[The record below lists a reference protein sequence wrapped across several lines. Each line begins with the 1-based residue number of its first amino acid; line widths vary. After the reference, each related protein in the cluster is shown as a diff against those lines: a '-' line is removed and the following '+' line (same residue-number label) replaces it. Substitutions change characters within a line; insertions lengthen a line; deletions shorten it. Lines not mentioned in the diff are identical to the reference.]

1 MHNVI
6 SAVTSFV
13 EAHHYWA
20 YALVFLLATSE
31 ALPIIGVVVPAS
43 AIIIAI
49 SALVP
54 VGAVKLVPLIISA
67 AAGAILGDGL
77 SYWLGHHYHRQI
89 VNYWPLKRY
98 PGLIVK
104 GENFFQRHGGKSVII
119 ARFTPGV
126 RSVVPLVAGILR
138 MPVARFYAMNVLSA
152 ALWAPSHIL
161 AGALIGASLT
171 LLGTIAGR
179 LAFLAG
185 ILVLT
190 VWILFVIVRAAWRHV
205 PSLALQTAGLLT
217 QWGRTH
223 DSWVTRQFLALID
236 PAQPE
241 LRALVAL
248 GSLLIAS
255 TWAFFGILEDVVTG
269 DPLVRADAA
278 AFHFLRGLRSDV
290 ADRLMIAITEL
301 GDATVVVAI
310 TVAVLAWL
318 TWRRAWRACGYFT
331 LAVTGSA
338 VFTAIIRLI
347 LHHPRPIELYWGW
360 EAFSFPSEHAAITTT
375 VCSFLTVLIAR
386 EIGGLW
392 RLAFLSTVAIWVF
405 LIAFSRLYFGAHWLS
420 DVLAGVT
427 FGVSWS
433 ALLSIGYLRRNLPRV
448 GARGLGT
455 VVGVVLVVVGGLHVR
470 QNYTADA
477 KRYAVQAQSR
487 TISLSDWWKDGW
499 MNLPARRVDLSGEYE
514 EPLTFQWA
522 GDIDELGKTLT
533 SAGWRVPVP
542 WSIHSMLAW
551 VAPRP
556 QIGDLP
562 VLPRLQDGRLEQ
574 LVMTRILAAAG
585 TQSRIVIYVWR
596 SNISIRTDSGAIKP
610 LWIGTV
616 LLERMHMVAGLFPL
630 LRDNR
635 DMNEPRDRLATA
647 LADAR
652 LAYRSDHGALT
663 STWDGR
669 VLLAGPLIL
678 SQAKV
683 PESRRP

>member
-31 ALPIIGVVVPAS
+31 ALPIIGAVVPAS
-43 AIIIAI
+43 AIIVAI

-54 VGAVKLVPLIISA
+54 VGAVKLAPLIVSA

-98 PGLIVK
+98 PGLILK

-138 MPVARFYAMNVLSA
+138 MPVARFYTMNVLSA

-185 ILVLT
+185 ILVLV
-190 VWILFVIVRAAWRHV
+190 VWTLFVTVRVAWRHI
-205 PSLALQTAGLLT
+205 PSLALQTARLMT
-217 QWGRTH
+217 QWGRAH
-223 DSWVTRQFLALID
+223 DSWVTRQVLALID
-236 PAQPE
+236 PAQAE
-241 LRALVAL
+241 LRALVTL

-255 TWAFFGILEDVVTG
+255 MWAFFGILEDVVTG
-269 DPLVRADAA
+269 NPLVRADAA

-318 TWRRAWRACGYFT
+318 AWRRAWHACGYWT
-331 LAVTGSA
+331 LAVAGSA

-360 EAFSFPSEHAAITTT
+360 EAFSFPSGHAAVTTT
-375 VCSFLTVLIAR
+375 VYSFLTVLIAR

-392 RLAFLSTVAIWVF
+392 RLAILSIVAIWIF
-405 LIAFSRLYFGAHWLS
+405 MIAFSRLYLGAHWLS
-420 DVLAGVT
+420 DVLAGVA

-433 ALLSIGYLRRNLPRV
+433 ALLSIAYLRRNLPRV

-455 VVGVVLVVVGGLHVR
+455 VVGVVLVAVGGLHVR

-477 KRYAVQAQSR
+477 KRYAVQAPSR

-499 MNLPARRVDLSGEYE
+499 MNLPARRVDLAGEYE

-522 GDIDELGKTLT
+522 GDLDDLERTLT
-533 SAGWRVPVP
+533 SAGWHIPVP
-542 WSIHSMLAW
+542 WSVHSVLAW

-562 VLPRLQDGRLEQ
+562 VLPRLQNGRLER
-574 LVMTRILAAAG
+574 LVMTQTLAASG
-585 TQSRIVIYVWR
+585 VQGRMVIYIWR
-596 SNISIRTDSGAIKP
+596 ADASVRTASGAIKP

-616 LLERMHMVAGLFPL
+616 LLERMHMVAGLIPL
-630 LRDNR
+630 LRDSR
-635 DMNEPRDRLATA
+635 DMNEARNRLAAA

-652 LAYRSDHGALT
+652 LAYRADQGGAT
-663 STWDGR
+663 SPWDGG
-669 VLLAGPLIL
+669 VLLARSPL
-678 SQAKV
+678 KG
-683 PESRRP
+683 